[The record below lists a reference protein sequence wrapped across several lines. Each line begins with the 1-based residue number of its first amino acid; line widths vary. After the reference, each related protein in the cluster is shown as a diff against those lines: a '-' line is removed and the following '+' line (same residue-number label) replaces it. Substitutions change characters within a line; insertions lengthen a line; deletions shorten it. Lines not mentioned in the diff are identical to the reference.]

1 MSGHPFRLLSRRGF
15 SALLLNGAAV
25 WASCASAMALN
36 EAGRRL
42 GGNDMDAADPAETL
56 GQDRGIGG
64 TGVIGT
70 IRGFGSIVVNDLRV
84 SFPAGVRVAIDGAP
98 AISHDLRLG
107 QVVHVL
113 ARKRRG
119 LLATRAI
126 VVRSE
131 VVGPIDVAGPRSLVV
146 LGQHVDLDDGLPALD
161 HQRGDIVAVSGLRRP
176 DGTLVASLVETRP
189 PGPSRLR
196 GPLATGSDGSFTIGR
211 LRIAGLAPSLAG
223 RRVSLVGRRVED
235 RFHATT
241 VYIEPHVPFAAA
253 DRLLLED
260 YVARTPDGIRFG
272 SGLDMVGNA
281 AAALRAAMPMGE
293 SVRAVVTAKAG
304 PEGRLGVESL
314 RVARDGRGPG
324 SHGGHRDP
332 ACTARA
338 GPVRRVMELT
348 AAPRAVLVGPRAE
361 RVPEAR
367 AGVARPARDAD
378 GSTWMRRRGT
388 RRNHAGNS
396 RVS

>member
-1 MSGHPFRLLSRRGF
+1 M
-15 SALLLNGAAV
+15 
-25 WASCASAMALN
+25 
-36 EAGRRL
+36 
-42 GGNDMDAADPAETL
+42 
-56 GQDRGIGG
+56 
-64 TGVIGT
+64 
-70 IRGFGSIVVNDLRV
+70 
-84 SFPAGVRVAIDGAP
+84 
-98 AISHDLRLG
+98 
-107 QVVHVL
+107 
-113 ARKRRG
+113 
-119 LLATRAI
+119 
-126 VVRSE
+126 
-131 VVGPIDVAGPRSLVV
+131 
-146 LGQHVDLDDGLPALD
+146 
-161 HQRGDIVAVSGLRRP
+161 SGLRRP
-176 DGTLVASLVETRP
+176 DGTVVASLVEMRP

-332 ACTARA
+332 GLHGAGRPGATGDGVGGSAARCWS
-338 GPVRRVMELT
+338 GLEPSGSR
-348 AAPRAVLVGPRAE
+348 
-361 RVPEAR
+361 
-367 AGVARPARDAD
+367 RPAR
-378 GSTWMRRRGT
+378 GWPGRRETLTCRHGCSAGAPAGT
-388 RRNHAGNS
+388 TPVTH
-396 RVS
+396 V

>member
-1 MSGHPFRLLSRRGF
+1 LSGHPFRLLSRRGF

-332 ACTARA
+332 GLHGAGRPGATGDGVDGSAARGAGRASSRA
-338 GPVRRVMELT
+338 GPG
-348 AAPRAVLVGPRAE
+348 GPRGGGPAG
-361 RVPEAR
+361 AR
-367 AGVARPARDAD
+367 R
-378 GSTWMRRRGT
+378 
-388 RRNHAGNS
+388 
-396 RVS
+396 

>member
-176 DGTLVASLVETRP
+176 DGTVVASLVEMRP

-196 GPLATGSDGSFTIGR
+196 SPLATGSDGSFTIGR
-211 LRIAGLAPSLAG
+211 LPIAGLAPSLAG

-314 RVARDGRGPG
+314 RVARDGRGSE

-332 ACTARA
+332 GLHGAGRPGATGDGAGGSAARGAGRASSRA
-338 GPVRRVMELT
+338 GPG
-348 AAPRAVLVGPRAE
+348 GPRGGGPAG
-361 RVPEAR
+361 AR
-367 AGVARPARDAD
+367 R
-378 GSTWMRRRGT
+378 
-388 RRNHAGNS
+388 
-396 RVS
+396 

>member
-1 MSGHPFRLLSRRGF
+1 MSLHPFRLLSRRGF

-36 EAGRRL
+36 ETGRRL
-42 GGNDMDAADPAETL
+42 GGDDMDAVDPAETL

-98 AISHDLRLG
+98 ATPRDLRLG
-107 QVVHVL
+107 QVVRVL

-131 VVGPIDVAGPRSLVV
+131 VVGPIDAAGPRSLVV
-146 LGQHVDLDDGLPALD
+146 LGQHVDLEDGLPAID

-176 DGTLVASLVETRP
+176 DGTVVASLVETRP

-196 GPLATGSDGSFTIGR
+196 GPLVTGSDGSLTIGR
-211 LRIAGLAPSLAG
+211 LPIAGLAPSLAG
-223 RRVSLVGRRVED
+223 CRVSLVGRRVEN

-241 VYIEPHVPFAAA
+241 VYVEPHVPFAAA

-281 AAALRAAMPMGE
+281 AAALRAAMPIGE

-332 ACTARA
+332 GLHGAGRPGATGDGAGGSAARGAGRASSRA
-338 GPVRRVMELT
+338 GPG
-348 AAPRAVLVGPRAE
+348 GPRGGGPAG
-361 RVPEAR
+361 AR
-367 AGVARPARDAD
+367 R
-378 GSTWMRRRGT
+378 
-388 RRNHAGNS
+388 
-396 RVS
+396 

>member
-1 MSGHPFRLLSRRGF
+1 M
-15 SALLLNGAAV
+15 
-25 WASCASAMALN
+25 
-36 EAGRRL
+36 
-42 GGNDMDAADPAETL
+42 
-56 GQDRGIGG
+56 
-64 TGVIGT
+64 
-70 IRGFGSIVVNDLRV
+70 
-84 SFPAGVRVAIDGAP
+84 
-98 AISHDLRLG
+98 
-107 QVVHVL
+107 
-113 ARKRRG
+113 
-119 LLATRAI
+119 
-126 VVRSE
+126 
-131 VVGPIDVAGPRSLVV
+131 
-146 LGQHVDLDDGLPALD
+146 
-161 HQRGDIVAVSGLRRP
+161 SGLRRP

-332 ACTARA
+332 GLHGAGRPGATGDGVGGSAARCWS
-338 GPVRRVMELT
+338 GLEPSGSR
-348 AAPRAVLVGPRAE
+348 
-361 RVPEAR
+361 
-367 AGVARPARDAD
+367 RPAR
-378 GSTWMRRRGT
+378 GWPGRRETLTCRHGCSAGAPAGT
-388 RRNHAGNS
+388 TPVTH
-396 RVS
+396 V

>member
-36 EAGRRL
+36 ETGRRL
-42 GGNDMDAADPAETL
+42 GGNDMDAVDPAETL

-98 AISHDLRLG
+98 ATPRDLRLG
-107 QVVHVL
+107 QVVRVL

-126 VVRSE
+126 EVRSE
-131 VVGPIDVAGPRSLVV
+131 VVGPIDAAGPRSLVV

-176 DGTLVASLVETRP
+176 DGTVVASLVETRP

-196 GPLATGSDGSFTIGR
+196 GPLATVSDGSLTIGR
-211 LRIAGLAPSLAG
+211 LRIAGLASSLAG

-241 VYIEPHVPFAAA
+241 VYIEPHIPFAAA

-260 YVARTPDGIRFG
+260 YVARTPDGVRFG

-281 AAALRAAMPMGE
+281 AAALRTAMPMGK

-314 RVARDGRGPG
+314 RVARDGRGSE

-332 ACTARA
+332 GLHGAGRPGATGDGAGGSAARGAGRASSRA
-338 GPVRRVMELT
+338 GPG
-348 AAPRAVLVGPRAE
+348 GPRGGGPAG
-361 RVPEAR
+361 AR
-367 AGVARPARDAD
+367 R
-378 GSTWMRRRGT
+378 
-388 RRNHAGNS
+388 
-396 RVS
+396 

>member
-1 MSGHPFRLLSRRGF
+1 MSGYPFGLLSRRGF

-42 GGNDMDAADPAETL
+42 GGNDMDAVDPAETL

-98 AISHDLRLG
+98 ATPRDLRLG
-107 QVVHVL
+107 QVVRVL

-131 VVGPIDVAGPRSLVV
+131 VVGPIDAAGPRSLVV
-146 LGQHVDLDDGLPALD
+146 LGQHVDLEDGLPALD

-176 DGTLVASLVETRP
+176 DGTVVASLVEKRP

-196 GPLATGSDGSFTIGR
+196 GPLATGSDGSLTIGR
-211 LRIAGLAPSLAG
+211 LPIAGLAPSLAG

-260 YVARTPDGIRFG
+260 YVARTPDGVRFG

-281 AAALRAAMPMGE
+281 AAALRTAMPMGE

-314 RVARDGRGPG
+314 RVARDGRGSE

-332 ACTARA
+332 GLHGAGRPCATGDGAGGSAARGAGRASSRA
-338 GPVRRVMELT
+338 GPG
-348 AAPRAVLVGPRAE
+348 GPRGGGPAG
-361 RVPEAR
+361 AR
-367 AGVARPARDAD
+367 R
-378 GSTWMRRRGT
+378 
-388 RRNHAGNS
+388 
-396 RVS
+396 

>member
-332 ACTARA
+332 GLHGAGRPGATGDGVDGSAARGAGRASSRA
-338 GPVRRVMELT
+338 GPG
-348 AAPRAVLVGPRAE
+348 GPRGGGPAG
-361 RVPEAR
+361 AR
-367 AGVARPARDAD
+367 R
-378 GSTWMRRRGT
+378 
-388 RRNHAGNS
+388 
-396 RVS
+396 

>member
-332 ACTARA
+332 GLHDAGRPGATGDGVDGSAARGAGRASSRA
-338 GPVRRVMELT
+338 GPG
-348 AAPRAVLVGPRAE
+348 GPRGGGPAG
-361 RVPEAR
+361 AR
-367 AGVARPARDAD
+367 R
-378 GSTWMRRRGT
+378 
-388 RRNHAGNS
+388 
-396 RVS
+396 

>member
-1 MSGHPFRLLSRRGF
+1 MSGHPFRPLSRRSF
-15 SALLLNGAAV
+15 AALLLSGAAV
-25 WASCASAMALN
+25 SASRVTAMALN
-36 EAGRRL
+36 EVDRGHAGF
-42 GGNDMDAADPAETL
+42 GANAVDPAETL

-84 SFPAGVRVAIDGAP
+84 SFPAGVGVAIDGAP
-98 AISHDLRLG
+98 ATPRDLRLG
-107 QVVHVL
+107 HVVRVL

-146 LGQHVDLDDGLPALD
+146 LGQHVDLEDGLPALD

-176 DGTLVASLVETRP
+176 DGTVVASLVETRP

-196 GPLATGSDGSFTIGR
+196 GPLATGSDGSLTIGG
-211 LRIAGLAPSLAG
+211 LRIAGFAPSLAG
-223 RRVSLVGRRVED
+223 HRVSLVGRRVED

-241 VYIEPHVPFAAA
+241 VDVEPHVPFAAA

-260 YVARTPDGIRFG
+260 YVARTSDGIRFG
-272 SGLDMVGNA
+272 SGLDMTVGNA
-281 AAALRAAMPMGE
+281 TAALRAAMPTGE

-314 RVARDGRGPG
+314 RVARDGRGSA
-324 SHGGHRDP
+324 SHGDHRDP
-332 ACTARA
+332 GLHGAGRPGAAGDGAGGSAAPGAGRASSRA
-338 GPVRRVMELT
+338 GPG
-348 AAPRAVLVGPRAE
+348 GPRGGG
-361 RVPEAR
+361 P
-367 AGVARPARDAD
+367 G
-378 GSTWMRRRGT
+378 GT
-388 RRNHAGNS
+388 RR
-396 RVS
+396 

>member
-1 MSGHPFRLLSRRGF
+1 MSGHPFRLLSRRSF

-36 EAGRRL
+36 ETGRRL
-42 GGNDMDAADPAETL
+42 GGNDMDAVDPAETL

-98 AISHDLRLG
+98 ATPRDLRLG
-107 QVVHVL
+107 QVVRVL

-176 DGTLVASLVETRP
+176 DGTVVASLVETRP

-196 GPLATGSDGSFTIGR
+196 GPLATGSDGSLTIGR
-211 LRIAGLAPSLAG
+211 LRIAGLASSLAG

-241 VYIEPHVPFAAA
+241 VYIEPHIPFAAA

-260 YVARTPDGIRFG
+260 YVARTPDGVRFG

-281 AAALRAAMPMGE
+281 AAALRTAMPMGE

-314 RVARDGRGPG
+314 RVARDGRGSE

-332 ACTARA
+332 GLHGAGRPGATGDGAGGSAARGAGRASSRA
-338 GPVRRVMELT
+338 GPG
-348 AAPRAVLVGPRAE
+348 GPRGGGPAG
-361 RVPEAR
+361 AR
-367 AGVARPARDAD
+367 R
-378 GSTWMRRRGT
+378 
-388 RRNHAGNS
+388 
-396 RVS
+396 

>member
-1 MSGHPFRLLSRRGF
+1 LSGHPFRPLSRRGF

-36 EAGRRL
+36 ETDRRL
-42 GGNDMDAADPAETL
+42 GVNDLDAVDPAETL

-84 SFPAGVRVAIDGAP
+84 SFPAGVRVAIDGAS
-98 AISHDLRLG
+98 ATSRDLRLG
-107 QVVHVL
+107 QVVRVL

-146 LGQHVDLDDGLPALD
+146 LGQRVDLEDGLPPLG
-161 HQRGDIVAVSGLRRP
+161 HQRGDFVAVAGSGGPTARWWRALSKRDR
-176 DGTLVASLVETRP
+176 

-196 GPLATGSDGSFTIGR
+196 GPLATGADGSLTIGR

-241 VYIEPHVPFAAA
+241 VYVEPHVPFAAA

-260 YVARTPDGIRFG
+260 YVARTPDGVRFG
-272 SGLDMVGNA
+272 SGLDMAVGNA

-314 RVARDGRGPG
+314 RVARDGRGSE

-332 ACTARA
+332 GLHGAGRPGATGDGARGSAARGA
-338 GPVRRVMELT
+338 G
-348 AAPRAVLVGPRAE
+348 RASSRTGPGGPRGGGPAG
-361 RVPEAR
+361 AR
-367 AGVARPARDAD
+367 R
-378 GSTWMRRRGT
+378 
-388 RRNHAGNS
+388 
-396 RVS
+396 